1 MTTPITTVEP
11 SKAKT
16 WIAVVGGLLTVVVPL
31 IVSVSTYLPEP
42 WPAVIGAVVALLTAF
57 GVYKAPYKPG
67 GTTVVPTAELEQV
80 ATPMPPTKSDI
91 DDVPPPSPGLGG
103 RRSSWQ

>member
-16 WIAVVGGLLTVVVPL
+16 WVAVVGGLLTVLVPL
-31 IVSVSTYLPEP
+31 ILSVSESLPEP
-42 WPAVIGAVVALLTAF
+42 WPAVIAAVVALLTAL
-57 GVYKAPYKPG
+57 GVYKAPYTPG

-80 ATPMPPTKSDI
+80 ATPIPPSKGDI
-91 DDVPPPSPGLGG
+91 DDAPKPTPGLGG
-103 RRSSWQ
+103 YRNPWK